1 MKPPL
6 PEDGRFTELPAEGF
20 SFACHPGVPCFNQCC
35 RRLILVLTPYD
46 VLRLKRR
53 LGLSSAEFI
62 ETYCQMEPWQNG
74 WSMPKLQMRSDEAEH
89 TCPFLGEGGC
99 TVYEDRPGACRTYPL
114 GRAKKGGQSE
124 DAGEESYFLVRE
136 DHCRGFEEGRR
147 WSPDEWVADQGLEPY
162 NQFNDLFLP
171 IITRQAPDADP
182 DVIARKMQMFMLACY
197 NPEQFVRFLTATRF
211 SQLFEVE
218 EQRLQRVRE
227 DEEELLRLA
236 FEWLRHAIFGD
247 ATMKLREG
255 VTAPKP
261 PWEA

>member
-20 SFACHPGVPCFNQCC
+20 KFACHPGVPCFNQCC
-35 RRLILVLTPYD
+35 RRLTLVLTPYD
-46 VLRLKRR
+46 VLRLKHR
-53 LGLSSAEFI
+53 LGLTSAEFI
-62 ETYCQMEPWQNG
+62 ERYCRMEPWQNG
-74 WSMPKLQMRSDEAEH
+74 WSMPKLVMREDDAEH
-89 TCPFLGEGGC
+89 TCPFLGEAGC

-114 GRAKKGGQSE
+114 GRAKKGGSAE
-124 DAGEESYFLVRE
+124 GSGEESYFLVRE
-136 DHCRGFEEGRR
+136 DHCRGFEEGRL
-147 WSPDEWVADQGLEPY
+147 WSPEQWVADQGLEPY

-197 NPEQFVRFLTATRF
+197 SLEQFVKFLTATRF

-218 EQRLQRVRE
+218 PERLELVQQN
-227 DEEELLRLA
+227 EEELLRLA

-261 PWEA
+261 PWEP